1 VIEDRLRAL
10 LSEAVAAAAP
20 ALGLEPPFPEPEL
33 QRPRKKGFGDFTT
46 NVAMVAASDGGRDPR
61 ATAAAIVGE
70 LPSAPFLAKAE
81 VAGPG
86 FINLWTTD
94 AWLHDVLRQIVHEGE
109 RYGGGTS
116 TGKRIQVEFVS
127 ANPTGPL
134 TIGHAR
140 NAAIGD
146 ALARL
151 LTFAGHEVER
161 EYYFNDAGGQ
171 MDRFGAS
178 VEARYLQLLG
188 HHAEMPD
195 DGYHGDYVIDLA
207 RDILEAEGPGLAD
220 RPPEERFV
228 RLREEGAGRAMAQ
241 IRATLE
247 RFGVAFDTYF
257 LEASLVDK
265 GEIEQAIER
274 LREAGSVYDAEGA
287 TWFRST
293 AFGDDKDRVAIRSD
307 GTHTYFGADIA
318 YVLDKFS
325 RGFDHLIYVWGADH
339 HGDIARVKGA
349 ATALGFDAERVEI
362 VMYQFVSFLRGGQPV
377 KMSKRAGTFV
387 SLDELI
393 DEVGTDAARF
403 HLLLF
408 SNDRPM
414 NFDIAEVARQTL
426 ENPVY
431 YVQYGHAR
439 IASIL
444 RKAREEGIELGP
456 VEDADLAL
464 LASEPEQ
471 DLLRALAD
479 MPGLIAMAA
488 EQRAPHRLTHAA
500 QDLAAT
506 FHRFYTACRV
516 VSDDA
521 ALTQARLWLSWA
533 TKRVL
538 ANILGLVGVSA
549 PESMGR
555 LEGSQLEGSRPDGTG
570 PDAEGPDG

>member
-1 VIEDRLRAL
+1 MIEQQLTSL
-10 LSEAVAAAAP
+10 LADAVATAAP
-20 ALGLEPPFPEPEL
+20 GLGVEPPLPVPEL
-33 QRPRKKGFGDFTT
+33 QRPRQKGFGDFTT
-46 NVAMVAASDGGRDPR
+46 NVAMVLSAQAGANPR
-61 ATAAAIVGE
+61 KAAAAIVDA
-70 LPSAPFLAKAE
+70 LAPAPFLAKAE

-94 AWLHDVLRQIVHEGE
+94 DWLHDVVRQIVRDGE
-109 RYGGGTS
+109 RFGAGAP
-116 TGKRIQVEFVS
+116 TGQRIQVEFVS

-151 LTFAGHEVER
+151 LTFAGHAVER

-178 VEARYLQLLG
+178 VEARYLQLLDLDAG
-188 HHAEMPD
+188 VPE
-195 DGYHGDYVIDLA
+195 DGYHGQYIVELA

-220 RPPEERFV
+220 LPPEERFV
-228 RLREEGAGRAMAQ
+228 RLRAEGARRAMAQ
-241 IRATLE
+241 IRVTLE
-247 RFGVAFDTYF
+247 RFGVAFDTFF
-257 LEASLVDK
+257 LEASLVDR
-265 GEIEQAIER
+265 GEIAQAIER
-274 LREAGSVYDAEGA
+274 LREAGVVYDADGA

-339 HGDIARVKGA
+339 HGNVARVKGA
-349 ATALGFDAERVEI
+349 ATTLGFDPDRVEI
-362 VMYQFVSFLRGGQPV
+362 VLYQFVSFLRGGEPV

-393 DEVGTDAARF
+393 DEVGADAARF

-444 RKAREEGIELGP
+444 RKASQEGVKLGT
-456 VEDADLAL
+456 VEDADLGL
-464 LASEPEQ
+464 LVTEAEQ
-471 DLLRALAD
+471 DLMRALAD
-479 MPGLIAMAA
+479 VPGLIATAA
-488 EQRAPHRLTHAA
+488 EHRAPHRLTHAA

-506 FHRFYTACRV
+506 FHRFYTECRV

-521 ALTQARLWLSWA
+521 ALTQARLWLSRA
-533 TKRVL
+533 TKQVL
-538 ANILGLVGVSA
+538 GTLLDLVGVSA
-549 PESMGR
+549 PESMER
-555 LEGSQLEGSRPDGTG
+555 LADAGDDG
-570 PDAEGPDG
+570 

>member
-1 VIEDRLRAL
+1 MIEDRLAAL
-10 LSEAVAAAAP
+10 LAEAVAGVGQD
-20 ALGLEPPFPEPEL
+20 LGLEPPFPEPEL
-33 QRPRKKGFGDFTT
+33 QRPRQKEFGDFTT
-46 NVAMVAASDGGRDPR
+46 NVAMVVASKAGANPRETAASIV
-61 ATAAAIVGE
+61 AA

-86 FINLWTTD
+86 FVNLWTTED
-94 AWLHDVLRQIVHEGE
+94 WLHDVVTQIVRAGD
-109 RYGGGTS
+109 RYGGLPPSGE
-116 TGKRIQVEFVS
+116 RIQVEFVS

-151 LTFAGHEVER
+151 LAFTGHEVER

-188 HHAEMPD
+188 RDAEVPE
-195 DGYHGDYVIDLA
+195 DGYHGAYVIELA
-207 RDILEAEGPGLAD
+207 RDILDTEGPGPADLAPD
-220 RPPEERFV
+220 ERFV
-228 RLREEGAGRAMAQ
+228 RLREEGARRAMDQ
-241 IRATLE
+241 IRVTLA
-247 RFGVAFDTYF
+247 RFGVVFDTYF
-257 LEASLVDK
+257 LEASLVEK
-265 GEIEQAIER
+265 GEIELVIER
-274 LREAGSVYDAEGA
+274 LRETGHVYDFEGA

-293 AFGDDKDRVAIRSD
+293 TFGDDKDRVVIRAN
-307 GTHTYFGADIA
+307 GQHTYFGADCA

-325 RGFDHLIYVWGADH
+325 RGFDHLLYVWGADH
-339 HGDIARVKGA
+339 HGGVARVKGVA
-349 ATALGFDAERVEI
+349 AALGFDPDRVEI

-426 ENPVY
+426 DNPVY

-444 RKAREEGIELGP
+444 RKARAEGIELRP
-456 VEDADLAL
+456 VEEADLSL
-464 LASEPEQ
+464 LASEPEL
-471 DLLRALAD
+471 DLMRAVADVPGTIALAAD
-479 MPGLIAMAA
+479 
-488 EQRAPHRLTHAA
+488 QRAPHKLTHAA
-500 QDLAAT
+500 QGLAAT
-506 FHRFYTACRV
+506 FHRFYTDCRV

-521 ALTQARLWLSWA
+521 ELTQARLWLAAA
-533 TKRVL
+533 TKQVL
-538 ANILGLVGVSA
+538 ANLLGLVGVSA
-549 PESMGR
+549 PESMDR
-555 LEGSQLEGSRPDGTG
+555 LDGARLDRPRSAG
-570 PDAEGPDG
+570 

>member
-1 VIEDRLRAL
+1 MIEDRLKESLA
-10 LSEAVAAAAP
+10 EAVAAVAP
-20 ALGLEPPFPEPEL
+20 ARGLEPPFPEPEL
-33 QRPRKKGFGDFTT
+33 QRPRQKEFGDFTT
-46 NVAMVAASDGGRDPR
+46 NLAMVLASRAGADPR
-61 ATAAAIVGE
+61 ATAAAIVDA
-70 LPSAPFLAKAE
+70 LPPAPFLEKAE

-94 AWLHDVLRQIVHEGE
+94 DWLHDVLRQIARDGHRFGA
-109 RYGGGTS
+109 GPS
-116 TGKRIQVEFVS
+116 TGRRFQVEFVS

-151 LTFAGHEVER
+151 LAFAGHEVER

-188 HHAEMPD
+188 RDGEMPE
-195 DGYHGDYVIDLA
+195 DGYHGDYVTELA
-207 RDILEAEGPGLAD
+207 RDIMDTEGPGLAD
-220 RPPEERFV
+220 LPPEQRLV
-228 RLREEGAGRAMAQ
+228 RLREEGAHRAMEQ

-247 RFGVAFDTYF
+247 RFGVSFDSYF
-257 LEASLVDK
+257 LEASLVEK
-265 GEIEQAIER
+265 GEIAQAIER
-274 LREAGSVYDAEGA
+274 LREAGYVYDAEGA

-293 AFGDDKDRVAIRSD
+293 TFGDDKDRVAIRSD

-325 RGFDHLIYVWGADH
+325 RGFDRLLYVWGADH
-339 HGDIARVKGA
+339 HGDIARVKGV
-349 ATALGFDAERVEI
+349 ATALGFDADRVEI

-393 DEVGTDAARF
+393 EEVGTDAARF

-426 ENPVY
+426 DNPVY

-444 RKAREEGIELGP
+444 RKAKADGIELRP
-456 VEDADLAL
+456 IEEVDLAL
-464 LASEPEQ
+464 LSSEPEQ
-471 DLLRALAD
+471 ELLRALAD
-479 MPGLIAMAA
+479 VPALIATAA

-506 FHRFYTACRV
+506 FHRFYTECRV

-521 ALTQARLWLSWA
+521 ALTQARLWLSSA
-533 TKRVL
+533 TKQVL
-538 ANILGLVGVSA
+538 ANLLELVGVSA
-549 PESMGR
+549 PESMAKM
-555 LEGSQLEGSRPDGTG
+555 D
-570 PDAEGPDG
+570 DATRDP